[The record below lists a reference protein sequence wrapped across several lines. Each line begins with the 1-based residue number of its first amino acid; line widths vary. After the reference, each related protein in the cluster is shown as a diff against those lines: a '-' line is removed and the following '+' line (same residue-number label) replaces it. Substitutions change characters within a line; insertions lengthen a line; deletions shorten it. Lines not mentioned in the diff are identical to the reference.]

1 MTQPKFAP
9 ILQEDEVRPAYRLGP
24 PAPWRAARPGD
35 LVPGRP
41 AAVPGG
47 GSPGPDQG
55 YALLLARR
63 FADRLV
69 LRPGERRDD
78 VLAGAVAIA
87 LRRASLLGR
96 APVAADI
103 SLALDLFGFL
113 AEAPAGLVAER
124 ARLFAGLAHDYSRL
138 RALAASVPE
147 ASLRRA
153 GRPVGAAGDAAEL
166 RPAEGEAAEPGVS
179 RRS

>member
-1 MTQPKFAP
+1 MTQPKYAP
-9 ILQEDEVRPAYRLGP
+9 ILQEDEARPAYRLDP
-24 PAPWRAARPGD
+24 PPPWRARRPGE
-35 LVPGRP
+35 LVPGRAP
-41 AAVPGG
+41 AIAGG

-69 LRPGERRDD
+69 LRPGERRED
-78 VLAGAVAIA
+78 VLSGAVAIA

-103 SLALDLFGFL
+103 SFALDLYGFL
-113 AEAPAGLVAER
+113 SQAPDELVAER
-124 ARLFAGLAHDYSRL
+124 ARLFGGLAHDYARL
-138 RALAASVPE
+138 RSLVASIPE
-147 ASLRRA
+147 ERLRSPARPASAMVR
-153 GRPVGAAGDAAEL
+153 AAGWAPATNEDAA
-166 RPAEGEAAEPGVS
+166 PATS